1 MDDWRHLRR
10 FVEEG
15 SQEAF
20 SCLVSA
26 HVDLVYSAALRQVK
40 DKHLAEDVT
49 QSVFMVLARK
59 AGRVRPGASL
69 AAWLLVTTRYLALDA
84 LDAKATRERHEREAA
99 AMAKTETLPIDPAQW
114 DAISPHLDAAL
125 ASLNGK
131 DREAITLRYFQNKSF
146 KEVADAMGST
156 VEAAR
161 QRVHRAT
168 MRMRAFFSIHGAQV
182 SLDAIGAL
190 IVAHAVQAAPPGLAG
205 SATAAG
211 AAAARTAGGAL
222 TGKGMV
228 LLMALTKTKIA
239 IGTAVV
245 LLVCGGAVV
254 AYKATLPSNETVVIR
269 SGSQAQSVA
278 EPSSD
283 WDVRMNEV
291 YGLAD
296 GQDVKQAPAPAIPE
310 RQLYWAK
317 HGNGMIRTLPAD
329 AGMIFNW
336 DGSKLQWQT
345 FNTGPG
351 TLWDFLTLCAGLRT
365 WEIDSSVPA
374 GMKTGDWVVRKG
386 ASTQRLMDA
395 LGPIVSARLGRAVRF
410 ERRRVSREAV
420 VARGTYHFVPLPGHK
435 DDGIIEMLGEKPASF
450 LALPHSESLR
460 QFLEGLDKYTYRK
473 VFVEIDSPAQPVKV
487 REGDFAGE
495 AEAKAIM
502 KNFAAQSS
510 LHFDRERRQMDV
522 WFMVDSNGTTLPATQ
537 P

>member
-20 SCLVSA
+20 SCLASA
-26 HVDLVYSAALRQVK
+26 YVDLVYSAALRQVR

-49 QSVFMVLARK
+49 QSVFVVLARK
-59 AGRVRPGASL
+59 AGRLRPGASL

-99 AMAKTETLPIDPAQW
+99 AMAKTETPPIDPAQW

-131 DREAITLRYFQNKSF
+131 DREAITLRYFQDKSF
-146 KEVADAMGST
+146 KEVADASGLT

-161 QRVHRAT
+161 QRVHRALG
-168 MRMRAFFSIHGAQV
+168 RMRAFFAVHGAQV
-182 SLDAIGAL
+182 SLGAIGPMIL
-190 IVAHAVQAAPPGLAG
+190 AHAVRPAPAGLAT

-211 AAAARTAGGAL
+211 VAARTAGGAL
-222 TGKGMV
+222 AGKGMV

-245 LLVCGGAVV
+245 LLVFGGAVV
-254 AYKATLPSNETVVIR
+254 AYKATMPSSDTVVIR
-269 SGSQAQSVA
+269 PGSQAQSVA

-345 FNTGPG
+345 FNTGPA
-351 TLWDFLTLCAGLRT
+351 TLWDFLSLCAGLRT

-410 ERRRVSREAV
+410 ERRRVMREAV

-435 DDGIIEMLGEKPASF
+435 DDGIIEMVGEKPASF
-450 LALPHSESLR
+450 LGLPHSESLR
-460 QFLEGLDKYTYRK
+460 TFLEGLDKYTYSK
-473 VFVEIDSPAQPVKV
+473 AFVEVDSPAQPVKV

-502 KNFAAQSS
+502 RNFAAQTS